1 MAIDVSGASLGDMAR
16 YVPSINALSSSREQA
31 DAYARQ
37 SKAQSGPRANANSR
51 FYVRIDGVANA
62 VFSEVG
68 GLQMETE
75 LFEYA
80 EGGNNEYIHRLPGL
94 TKVGNVTLKRGVSSD
109 NELLRWYSR
118 VVQGV
123 MDLRTVTIA
132 VYGTQQAGGYQVG
145 TVQPVVTWEL
155 INAFPCKWTG
165 PQLAA
170 NGDMVAIETIELA
183 HMGVLAFS

>member
-1 MAIDVSGASLGDMAR
+1 MIAR
-16 YVPSINALSSSREQA
+16 SELAEQKTVPV
-31 DAYARQ
+31 
-37 SKAQSGPRANANSR
+37 ANANSR
-51 FYVRIDGVANA
+51 FYVRIDGISRA
-62 VFSEVG
+62 VFSEVS

-80 EGGNNEYIHRLPGL
+80 EGGNNEYVHRLPGL

-109 NELLRWYSR
+109 NELLKWYSR
-118 VVQGV
+118 VVRGI

-132 VYGTQQAGGYQVG
+132 VYGTQQASRSVSN
-145 TVQPVVTWEL
+145 TVQPAVTWEL

-170 NGDMVAIETIELA
+170 NGDLVAIETIELA
-183 HMGVLAFS
+183 HMGVLAFASSGAR